1 VSERTPARGFPDLQ
15 SYVAHLARH
24 GQLRRVTAEVDPVY
38 EVSELVQRVIREGGA
53 SVPRWGDQP
62 GGGPALLFERVK
74 GSDFPLVMNLFG
86 SPARIRT
93 VLGRDPAEIGRELVE
108 AVQRINPPTLKSL
121 WGARGFLAR
130 ARHMRPKTVSRAAS
144 QELDEAPDLERMP
157 HLKTWPRDGGRFIS
171 FGPTLTEDPGS
182 RRRNFGLYRLQVYG
196 AAETGMHWQS
206 MKGGRAHHFEAE
218 RRGSALPAAVVLG
231 GDPILMLSAILPLP
245 EDVDELAF
253 AGFLRGAPTEMVR
266 ARTMDMLVPASADFV
281 LEGEVPAGI
290 RRLEGPFGDHFGHY
304 SEAEEFPVFRVKRM
318 TRRRAP
324 LYPASVVGRPPQEDK
339 WMGIAVGEVVGPLI
353 RLINPNIVDLAAYDA
368 AGFHNLL
375 VVACKERHPKEVLKT
390 AFNLLGTGQ
399 LSLTKMAV
407 MVREDVDPRDFSAL
421 LRELWYRFEP
431 EERMLLIPIAPLDTL
446 DYTSFKLHVGSKLVF
461 DATGEPVTSE
471 TPPTDVIDPA
481 RLDHRVLAHKLLD
494 GGFLIVVVAQDAR
507 AVLHT
512 LVRHESLGT
521 VKFVVAVSEDVNL
534 NDLESTIWGI
544 WTRFDPARDL
554 VCAEQRFVGARP
566 VYSGRIGL
574 DATWKTGYPLPLTMP
589 DEVVKLV
596 DRRWSEYWAP

>member
-1 VSERTPARGFPDLQ
+1 
-15 SYVAHLARH
+15 
-24 GQLRRVTAEVDPVY
+24 
-38 EVSELVQRVIREGGA
+38 
-53 SVPRWGDQP
+53 
-62 GGGPALLFERVK
+62 
-74 GSDFPLVMNLFG
+74 
-86 SPARIRT
+86 
-93 VLGRDPAEIGRELVE
+93 
-108 AVQRINPPTLKSL
+108 
-121 WGARGFLAR
+121 
-130 ARHMRPKTVSRAAS
+130 
-144 QELDEAPDLERMP
+144 MP
-157 HLKTWPRDGGRFIS
+157 HLKTWPRDGGRFIT
-171 FGPTLTEDPGS
+171 FGPTLTEDPRS
-182 RRRNFGLYRLQVYG
+182 RRRNFGLYRLQIYG

-218 RRGSALPAAVVLG
+218 RRGTSLPAAVVLG

-281 LEGEVPAGI
+281 LEGEVPANV

-304 SEAEEFPVFRVKRM
+304 SEAEEFPVFRVKRI

-407 MVREDVDPRDFSAL
+407 MVREDVDPRDFGAL

-471 TPPTDVIDPA
+471 PPPAEVVDPA
-481 RLDHRVLAHKLLD
+481 RLDHRVLRHKLLD

-534 NDLESTIWGI
+534 SDLESTIWGI

-554 VCAEQRFVGARP
+554 ICAEQKFVGARP
-566 VYSGRIGL
+566 VYSGRVGL
-574 DATWKTGYPLPLTMP
+574 DATWKDGYPLPLTMP
-589 DEVVKLV
+589 DEVVTLV

>member
-1 VSERTPARGFPDLQ
+1 MSERTPERGFPDLQ
-15 SYVAHLARH
+15 SYVAHLERH
-24 GQLRRVTAEVDPVY
+24 GQLRRVLAEVDPVY

-53 SVPRWGDQP
+53 NVPGWGDQP

-74 GSDFPLVMNLFG
+74 GCDFPLVMNLFG
-86 SPARIRT
+86 SPARIRM
-93 VLGRDPAEIGRELVE
+93 VLGRDPAAIGRELVE
-108 AVQRINPPTLKSL
+108 TVQRINPPTLKSL
-121 WGARGFLAR
+121 WGARGFLVR
-130 ARHMRPKTVSRAAS
+130 ARHMRPKTVGRAPS
-144 QELDEAPDLERMP
+144 QEVDEAPDLERMP
-157 HLKTWPRDGGRFIS
+157 HLKTWPRDGGRFIT
-171 FGPTLTEDPGS
+171 FGPTLTEDPRS
-182 RRRNFGLYRLQVYG
+182 RRRNFGLYRLQIYG

-218 RRGSALPAAVVLG
+218 RRGTALPAAVVLG

-281 LEGEVPAGI
+281 LEGEVPAGV

-304 SEAEEFPVFRVKRM
+304 SEAEEFPVFRVKRI
-318 TRRRAP
+318 TRRRTP

-407 MVREDVDPRDFSAL
+407 MVREDVDPRDFGAL

-461 DATGEPVTSE
+461 DATGDPVTSE
-471 TPPTDVIDPA
+471 PPPSDVVDPA
-481 RLDHRVLAHKLLD
+481 RLDHRVLAHALLD

-512 LVRHESLGT
+512 LVRHESLGSI
-521 VKFVVAVSEDVNL
+521 KFVVAVSEDVRL
-534 NDLESTIWGI
+534 DDLESTIWGI

-554 VCAEQRFVGARP
+554 ICAEQKFVGARP
-566 VYSGRIGL
+566 VYGGRIGL
-574 DATWKTGYPLPLTMP
+574 DATWKEGYPLPLTMP
-589 DEVVKLV
+589 DEVENLV
-596 DRRWSEYWAP
+596 DRRWSEYWR